1 MWRGVRN
8 REGRRGLREMEG
20 WRGREGLGVLLV
32 LGLRQSVVLLRW
44 NQGRVR

>member
-1 MWRGVRN
+1 
-8 REGRRGLREMEG
+8 MEG
-20 WRGREGLGVLLV
+20 TERGGGVEGLGVLLV